1 MSMNTDPHYALVV
14 DDDPRWRELVA
25 GILRE
30 LGWSV
35 TAVGEPPA
43 FLTGYHLAV
52 LDMALDPAAPDNRD
66 GLTLLKQLTN
76 TPTRCI
82 FVSGVDD
89 ADLIAEIQQ
98 HPNVID
104 LIHKDSFQRET
115 FVALIQQVSAPL
127 AEAPE
132 SPNILIVEDDLRW
145 RAIYE
150 DILAEAGYQRQCAA
164 SYGEARGWLQRANF
178 VLAVVDLHLAS
189 STAPQDNRDG
199 FWLLRAARQ
208 RGVPTI
214 VVSALGAPEDIDRAY
229 EQFGV
234 YAFVEKEG
242 FDRRAFARI
251 VSEAIASTAA
261 APVEPASETSLLLGD
276 LTDREREVLD
286 LLTQGYTNRQ
296 IAEALLITPNTVKKH
311 VDHILQKLGVKNRAG
326 AVSVAL
332 RAGLNAPTN
341 PLKEDSA
348 DG

>member
-1 MSMNTDPHYALVV
+1 MTADPRYALVV
-14 DDDPRWRELVA
+14 DDDPRWRELIA

-30 LGWSV
+30 LSWSV

-52 LDMALDPAAPDNRD
+52 LDVALDPAAPDNRD
-66 GLTLLKQLTN
+66 GLKLLQQLTN

-82 FVSGVDD
+82 FISGEDD
-89 ADLIAEIQQ
+89 PDVIAEITQ

-104 LIHKDSFQRET
+104 FIHKDSFQREAFT
-115 FVALIQQVSAPL
+115 ALVQQASPPL
-127 AEAPE
+127 ADAPVE

-164 SYGEARGWLQRANF
+164 SYGEARGWLQRANY

-251 VSEAIASTAA
+251 VAEAIASTAA
-261 APVEPASETSLLLGD
+261 SPAEPASETSLLLGD

-326 AVSVAL
+326 AVSVAM
-332 RAGLNAPTN
+332 RAGMNVPSN
-341 PLKEDSA
+341 PIKEDPS